1 MTTLPLSSQL
11 DATAVREAVQGCR
24 RVLIKLPDG
33 LLHLGTRIADLLAEE
48 DVEAVVSADPCYG
61 ACDVQESA
69 AALKV
74 EKILFVGEAPMP
86 SLAGCYPVPAA
97 FVVVRSPHDI
107 YEALRQALP
116 LLEGTTVGLVSI
128 APYLHRLPETAEFLQ
143 NKGFN
148 PVIGPRSRRTSSD
161 GQVLGCDL
169 TAGTSV
175 AGRVDCF
182 LYLGDGLFHP
192 LGLALASGKPVV
204 AADPSQNRALKQ
216 EIQDMKERVLKQ
228 RYAALA
234 RAMDARRLG
243 IIVGTKLGQR
253 RLNLAERLQNMAEG
267 HGLHAHL
274 IAVDMLSPARLGHLD
289 VDAYVSTACPRV
301 AIDDGTRFAK
311 PLLTPI
317 ELEILVG
324 ERSWDDYEFD
334 QIL

>member
-1 MTTLPLSSQL
+1 MTALPLSSQL
-11 DATAVREAVQGCR
+11 DATAVRKAVRGCQ
-24 RVLIKLPDG
+24 RVLVKLPDG
-33 LLHLGTRIADLLAEE
+33 LLHLGTRIAELLEAEG
-48 DVEAVVSADPCYG
+48 VEAVLSADPCYG
-61 ACDVQESA
+61 ACDVEESVA
-69 AALKV
+69 TLNV

-86 SLAGCYPVPAA
+86 SLAECYPVPAA
-97 FVVVRSPHDI
+97 FVVLRSPHDI
-107 YEALRQALP
+107 YEALHQALP

-128 APYLHRLPETAEFLQ
+128 APHLHRLPETAAFLQ
-143 NKGFN
+143 KKGFT

-169 TAGTSV
+169 TAGTSI
-175 AGRVDCF
+175 AGRVDCL

-216 EIQDMKERVLKQ
+216 ELQDMKEQVLKQ
-228 RYAALA
+228 RYATIA

-253 RLNLAERLQNMAEG
+253 RPHLAERLQKRAEE
-267 HGLHAHL
+267 HGLRAHL
-274 IAVDMLSPARLGHLD
+274 IAVDTLSPAQLDHLGL
-289 VDAYVSTACPRV
+289 DAYVSTACPRV
-301 AIDDGTRFAK
+301 AIDDGTRFAQ

-317 ELEILVG
+317 ELEILLE

>member
-11 DATAVREAVQGCR
+11 DATAVREAVRGCQ

-33 LLHLGTRIADLLAEE
+33 LLHLGTRIADLLAAEG
-48 DVEAVVSADPCYG
+48 VEAVISADPCYG
-61 ACDVQESA
+61 ACDAQESA
-69 AALKV
+69 ASLNA

-86 SLAGCYPVPAA
+86 SLAGCYPLPAA
-97 FVVVRSPHDI
+97 FVVMHSPHDV

-116 LLEGTTVGLVSI
+116 LLEGTAIGVVSI
-128 APYLHRLPETAEFLQ
+128 PPYLHRLPETAEFLQ
-143 NKGFN
+143 KKGFT

-169 TAGTSV
+169 TAGTSI
-175 AGRVDCF
+175 AGQVDCF

-253 RLNLAERLQNMAEG
+253 RLDLAERLQNMAEG

-274 IAVDMLSPARLGHLD
+274 IAVDTLSPARLDHLD